1 MGLSAVVDPIPAL
14 ARHHLALR
22 EARLPFQ
29 EIKARSR
36 AVAPAR
42 DVIGALLRSGCGV
55 IPELQGLTSVDARG
69 NGIQEVASGYE
80 EEGAHLIACHS
91 EPQRFL
97 GALATM
103 VQVRA
108 AVSVPVMA
116 RGLFFDP
123 YQIHEARVF
132 GADVIPLHV
141 KYLDEYRLAALA
153 DRAESLGM
161 TALAEV
167 RTPEEAG
174 RALDA
179 GLRVLGINTSD
190 RFTGAADKELFAEIA
205 AGLPE
210 SALCVGLAGVE
221 DSADL
226 LSYAANGADAV
237 VVGRVVSQ
245 GPGSRGSLR
254 ALTAAG
260 QHPAC
265 AARRGGEGFAE
276 GVENTGA
283 PSH

>member
-1 MGLSAVVDPIPAL
+1 MGLSTVVNPIPAL

-22 EARLPFQ
+22 EARLPFA

-42 DVIGALLRSGCGV
+42 DATAALLRSGCGV
-55 IPELQGLTSVDARG
+55 IPELRGLTSAAAQGGDIREAAR
-69 NGIQEVASGYE
+69 GYE
-80 EEGAHLIACHS
+80 EEGAHLIACHA

-108 AVSVPVMA
+108 AVSVPVLA

-123 YQIHEARVF
+123 YQVHEARVF
-132 GADVIPLHV
+132 GADVLTLPVH
-141 KYLDEYRLAALA
+141 YLDEYRLVALA
-153 DRAESLGM
+153 DRVESLGM
-161 TALAEV
+161 MPLAEV
-167 RTPEEAG
+167 HTPEEAG

-179 GLRVLGINTSD
+179 GLRALGINTRD
-190 RFTGAADKELFAEIA
+190 RLTGVADRELFAEIA

-210 SALCVGLAGVE
+210 SALCVGLSGVR
-221 DSADL
+221 DSTDV

-237 VVGRVVSQ
+237 VVGRAIRQSTDA
-245 GPGSRGSLR
+245 RGSLR

-265 AARRGGEGFAE
+265 AARRSGTGF
-276 GVENTGA
+276 
-283 PSH
+283 